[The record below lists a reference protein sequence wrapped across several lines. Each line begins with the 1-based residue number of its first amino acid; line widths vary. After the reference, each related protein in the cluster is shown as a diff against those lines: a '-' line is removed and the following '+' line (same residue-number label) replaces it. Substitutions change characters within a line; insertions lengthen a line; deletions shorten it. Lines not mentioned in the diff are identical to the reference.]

1 MNTSSQSSTHSEKTW
16 IALNDRSVIRI
27 SGDDARDFLQGLISM
42 DIAKLAPDRA
52 IYGALLTPQGKFLH
66 EFFIA
71 EKNGVL
77 LMDCGRERR
86 DDLLRR
92 LTMYKLRAKV
102 ELTDAEGDYLVAA
115 LLGDPGMGDS
125 EGAARP
131 FGDGIA
137 FVDPR
142 LAVMGARAILP
153 VSDAMETLGAAGFVE
168 AEFDTYERHR
178 VGLGVPDGSRDLV
191 VDKSFLLE
199 SNFEELNGVDF
210 NKGCYVGQEVTARTK
225 HRGLV
230 KKRVLPMNISGPLPA
245 PGTKVM
251 LGDKEAGTMCSGA
264 GDRGLALM
272 RLERIAEAAR
282 TGTPFTAEG
291 STLSAV
297 TPDWL
302 SLPQEGL
309 QKGKDVS

>member
-1 MNTSSQSSTHSEKTW
+1 MNTSSQTSAHSEKTW

-42 DIAKLAPDRA
+42 DIAKLAPGRA

-102 ELTDAEGDYLVAA
+102 ELTDAEGDYKVVA

-125 EGAARP
+125 AGAAKA
-131 FGDGIA
+131 FGEGVA

-142 LAVMGARAILP
+142 LAAMGARAILP
-153 VSDAMETLGAAGFVE
+153 APGAAETLNAAGFAE
-168 AEFDTYERHR
+168 AEFDIYERHR

-210 NKGCYVGQEVTARTK
+210 DKGCYVGQEVTARTK

-230 KKRVLPMNISGPLPA
+230 KKRVLPMDVSGRLPT
-245 PGTKVM
+245 PGAKIM
-251 LGDKEAGTMCSGA
+251 LGDKEAGIMCSGA

-272 RLERIAEAAR
+272 RLERIAEATRA
-282 TGTPFTAEG
+282 GTPFTADG
-291 STLSAV
+291 ATLSAV
-297 TPDWL
+297 IPEWIN
-302 SLPQEGL
+302 LPQEGP
-309 QKGKDVS
+309 QEGNDVS